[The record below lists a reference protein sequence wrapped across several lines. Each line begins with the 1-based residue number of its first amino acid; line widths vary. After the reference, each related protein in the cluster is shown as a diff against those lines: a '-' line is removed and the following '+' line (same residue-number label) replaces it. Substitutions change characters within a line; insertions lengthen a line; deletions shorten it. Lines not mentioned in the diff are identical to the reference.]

1 MRRLI
6 PAALQLIAAALTVC
20 TAVAQQPTAALSK
33 LSTSEVERFLREG
46 KMGARRAISVGVNG
60 TESAPMD
67 DGKIQHRGHIT
78 TLDVRKDSFITD
90 SVSEINFKDTWKFNM
105 AAYKPAKLLDF
116 PLIPPSVERNDGGRP
131 ADVTWWIDDAIM
143 EGERKQTNL

>member
-33 LSTSEVERFLREG
+33 LSASEVERFLREG

-60 TESAPMD
+60 TQWAPMD

-78 TLDVRKDSFITD
+78 TIDVSKASFITD
-90 SVSEINFKDTWKFNM
+90 RGTEINFKDTWKFYV
-105 AAYKPAKLLDF
+105 AAYELSKLLDF
-116 PLIPPSVERNDGGRP
+116 HLIPPSVERNVGGRP
-131 ADVTWWIDDAIM
+131 AAVT
-143 EGERKQTNL
+143 